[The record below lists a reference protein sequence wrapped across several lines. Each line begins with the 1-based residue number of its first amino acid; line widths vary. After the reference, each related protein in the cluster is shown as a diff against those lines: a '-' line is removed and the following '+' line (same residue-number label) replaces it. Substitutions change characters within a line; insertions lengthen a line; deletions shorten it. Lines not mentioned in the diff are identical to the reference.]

1 MADSKQPSYLLLSVG
16 SILSSMV
23 IAGFIL
29 GFAVDY
35 FLDTT
40 PWFMLAL
47 GILGMIGGT
56 LKVYKLMIHP
66 DFNNGGKR

>member
-1 MADSKQPSYLLLSVG
+1 MAESKRPSYLLLSVG

-23 IAGFIL
+23 VAGFIL

-35 FLDTT
+35 YLETT
-40 PWFMLAL
+40 PLFLL
-47 GILGMIGGT
+47 LFGVLGMVGGS

-66 DFNNGGKR
+66 DFNNVDKK